1 MSLGATLEQHAPTIG
16 RFVWWSAWAGL
27 VLGQLHALSRHR
39 TEDGKE
45 DLEVST
51 TAAWAEP
58 AGDALSP
65 LLDWADPDLVYVTY
79 GKIWLPVFLGF
90 LLCAVLVRHRRRPQ
104 GFEKWAWRA
113 VLLGYAWAVL
123 AVTATYWTQWTGQ
136 YNALFEAAF
145 LAGMPGLLL
154 TMIGSTVLG
163 ITLLAKGFRPRLPAA
178 LLAAAFP
185 LALVITSFTSMGSVA
200 LPIAFAFAVLGR
212 RMARG
217 DREVTAPPSHEQAP
231 AGAPAV

>member
-1 MSLGATLEQHAPTIG
+1 MTLGHTLEPHALVVG
-16 RFVWWSAWAGL
+16 RYAWWSAWAGL

-45 DLEVST
+45 DLELST

-90 LLCAVLVRHRRRPQ
+90 FLCAVLVHHRRRPQ
-104 GFEKWAWRA
+104 GFEKWAWRV
-113 VLLGYAWAVL
+113 VLLGYAWAVISVGL
-123 AVTATYWTQWTGQ
+123 DYWTQWSGE
-136 YNALFEAAF
+136 YNAFFEVAF
-145 LAGMPGLLL
+145 LLTLPGLLL
-154 TMIGSTVLG
+154 TIIGSSVLG
-163 ITLLAKGFRPRLPAA
+163 TTLLVKGFRPRLPAA

-200 LPIAFAFAVLGR
+200 LPIAFAFGILGLDIR
-212 RMARG
+212 RD
-217 DREVTAPPSHEQAP
+217 DRSMTT
-231 AGAPAV
+231 GASQPVGQSV